1 MKKEELI
8 EVYKKQYNAKVKIV
22 SKNAKK
28 KRVLYSLLVILVLTI
43 CYEYYNDIK
52 SFFTGKEETVKVETV
67 TSEVKNETGKLN
79 KESFKRLIQP
89 FLKIS
94 KNNPQLEM
102 NSDTLFNSLNTLM
115 MAIHDDSSE
124 NNTEKGKEVLDSLYQ
139 YSIHPFVIQNKE
151 VKEFQKLIKAAA
163 KQNNIIIN
171 EEFAIKPLIYSK
183 ENVKAEPG
191 KRNLFEYGEIDEE

>member
-1 MKKEELI
+1 
-8 EVYKKQYNAKVKIV
+8 
-22 SKNAKK
+22 
-28 KRVLYSLLVILVLTI
+28 
-43 CYEYYNDIK
+43 
-52 SFFTGKEETVKVETV
+52 
-67 TSEVKNETGKLN
+67 
-79 KESFKRLIQP
+79 
-89 FLKIS
+89 
-94 KNNPQLEM
+94 
-102 NSDTLFNSLNTLM
+102 M

-163 KQNNIIIN
+163 KQNNIVIN